1 MYAKFI
7 ELVAKVVK
15 PYTMQDF
22 IRDNDPKDYVDL
34 KRLERLW
41 NSHIRKGFW
50 H

>member
-1 MYAKFI
+1 MYAQFVKQLAK
-7 ELVAKVVK
+7 LVR
-15 PYTMQDF
+15 PYTLEQF
-22 IRDNDPKDYVDL
+22 IRDQNPQNHVDL